1 MKTRRLEGRFGLTG
15 VTPSFIQPFLSKGEK
30 AEGVVNADLR
40 AGGTLIKP
48 ELYGSATLE
57 DVVVNADLVPFD
69 MEPSGLEL
77 RFNGRSSTLTG
88 EVRSLANLTGKTNSS
103 DRTLQKI
110 ELSGSASWESLTV
123 GTPVLE
129 SRQTDFG

>member
-1 MKTRRLEGRFGLTG
+1 MTHEDASARRAIWLNGRYA
-15 VTPSFIQPFLSKGEK
+15 SFIQPFLSKGEK

-69 MEPSGLEL
+69 MEPQDWSCV
-77 RFNGRSSTLTG
+77 LTAA
-88 EVRSLANLTGKTNSS
+88 L
-103 DRTLQKI
+103 
-110 ELSGSASWESLTV
+110 
-123 GTPVLE
+123 PP
-129 SRQTDFG
+129 